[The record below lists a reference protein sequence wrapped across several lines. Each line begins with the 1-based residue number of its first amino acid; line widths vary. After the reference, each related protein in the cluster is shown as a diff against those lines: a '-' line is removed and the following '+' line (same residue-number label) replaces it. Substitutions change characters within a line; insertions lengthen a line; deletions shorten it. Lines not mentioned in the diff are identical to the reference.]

1 MERETLADNETVE
14 VSEGVHLTQLAV
26 GERMSIQHLRMEP
39 GGTVPMHSHHHEQ
52 LGFVYQGT
60 QTFVFEDD
68 SSADIDPGESYF
80 LESEQ
85 PHAAENRGSEDLLA
99 IDIFSPPRP
108 NPSWLEE

>member
-1 MERETLADNETVE
+1 MEQVTPADSETVE

-39 GGTVPMHSHHHEQ
+39 GGRVPMHSHHHEQ

-68 SSADIDPGESYF
+68 SAAGVDPGESYF
-80 LESEQ
+80 LESEE
-85 PHAAENRGSEDLLA
+85 PHAAENRGDEDLLA

-108 NPSWLEE
+108 NPSWLED